1 MKSSEYRVL
10 WIDVVSEMG
19 GAQHS
24 LFEVCRALASDG
36 VDIEAA
42 LPPGP
47 LSDKCRD
54 AGLKV
59 YPISP
64 IRASRKGLALFTTA
78 AKLLRSPHTVSQ
90 IVRVCKPDIVHA
102 NSLAAFMTTRHVPSS
117 VPVLWHVRD
126 IQSDPHLIRSS
137 VRRADGI
144 ITASEAIDISLTDII
159 SPRHR
164 DKLHLVRN
172 GIDPAI
178 FEGADKSRLRAA
190 NTLPESAPLIGM
202 AAHIVPWKKHD
213 VFIECAALIKAHI
226 PDAHFAL
233 IGRDLFN
240 ENRRYLRQLKDLV
253 AARKLEECFHWID
266 NRTAPEEILPALDL
280 LIHPPKREPFGRVV
294 CEAMACGVPVVVADT
309 GGPAL
314 IVADRTSGR
323 LAKDGAAENF
333 AEIAVELL
341 RHPETCRTLAA
352 NARERVLE
360 SFTVARVGR
369 DLQNVYQTTLQRF
382 REAREYRPDRD

>member
-1 MKSSEYRVL
+1 MKSTEYRVL

-24 LFEVCRALASDG
+24 LYEVCRALAEAG
-36 VDIEAA
+36 VAIETA

-126 IQSDPHLIRSS
+126 IQSDPQLIRGSI
-137 VRRADGI
+137 RRADGI
-144 ITASEAIDISLTDII
+144 ITASEAIDTSLTDIV

-172 GIDPAI
+172 GIDPSI
-178 FEGADKSRLRAA
+178 FVGADKARLRAEHA
-190 NTLPESAPLIGM
+190 LPENAPLAGM
-202 AAHIVPWKKHD
+202 AAHLVPWKKHD
-213 VFIECAALIKAHI
+213 VFIECAALIKAQI

-240 ENRRYLRQLKDLV
+240 ENRRYCRQLKELV
-253 AARKLEECFHWID
+253 AARNLEGCFHWID
-266 NRTAPEEILPALDL
+266 GCAAPERIIPALDL
-280 LIHPPKREPFGRVV
+280 LIHPPTREPFGRVV

-309 GGPAL
+309 GGPSL
-314 IVADRTSGR
+314 IAVDRVSGR
-323 LAKDGAAENF
+323 LAKDGLAENF
-333 AEIAVELL
+333 AEIAVDLL
-341 RHPETCRTLAA
+341 RHPETRRTLAA
-352 NARERVLE
+352 NAGQRLLAN
-360 SFTVARVGR
+360 FTVKRVCN
-369 DLQNVYQTTLQRF
+369 DLQEVYRSTLRRF
-382 REAREYRPDRD
+382 RESREYRPDKD